1 MSRSY
6 KKFAG
11 YSDYSRGRTGTKL
24 SKRIANKK
32 VRHRKNI
39 ANGGSF
45 KKVSCSYDIRDWIYI
60 YYYESDYRWMEG
72 ILSEEEIFREK
83 WKSKNK

>member
-24 SKRIANKK
+24 SKRIANKR
-32 VRHRKNI
+32 VRHTKNV
-39 ANGGSF
+39 ANGCGF
-45 KKVSCSYDIRDWIYI
+45 KKVSCSYDIRDWKYI
-60 YYYESDYRWMEG
+60 YFYESDYNWMND
-72 ILSEEEIFREK
+72 IFSEEEVLRKK
-83 WKSKNK
+83 WKAKSK